1 MDIQQAVKTVL
12 ASYAKFEGRS
22 GRSEYWWW
30 VLAYMIAY
38 VVLFAV
44 GSVVN
49 LGQILVTLLGLGLLV
64 PNIAVSIRR
73 FHDIGKSGWWCLIF
87 LIPLVN
93 LVAWIYFFTKV
104 SEGPNQYGEGPQGP
118 AAA

>member
-1 MDIQQAVKTVL
+1 MDIQQSVKTVL
-12 ASYAKFEGRS
+12 GNYANFEGRS

-38 VVLFAV
+38 AAV
-44 GSVVN
+44 YIVGGIVG
-49 LGQILVTLLGLGLLV
+49 LGRPLAAILGLALLI
-64 PNIAVSIRR
+64 PNITVSVRR

-93 LVAWIYFFTKV
+93 IVAWIYFFIKP
-104 SEGPNQYGEGPQGP
+104 SEGPNQHGEGPQGP
-118 AAA
+118 AA

>member
-30 VLAYMIAY
+30 VLAYVIAY
-38 VVLFAV
+38 IAAYIV
-44 GSVVN
+44 GSIV
-49 LGQILVTLLGLGLLV
+49 GAGELLAGLLAIGLLI
-64 PNIAVSIRR
+64 PNIAVSVRR
-73 FHDIGKSGWWCLIF
+73 FHDIGKSGWWCLLFI
-87 LIPLVN
+87 IPIVN
-93 LVAWIYFFTKV
+93 LIVWLIFFTKV

-118 AAA
+118 AA